1 MSGLSTVTLAL
12 NEEANIVACLESVAW
27 ADERIVVLD
36 SRTTDRTA
44 ELARQAG
51 ARVVERPFVN
61 FADQHQAALG
71 LAAHDW
77 VFSIDAD
84 ERATPELAEEIRR
97 AIERP
102 SPVGWWVPRH
112 NIIWGRQIRH
122 TGWYP
127 DYQLRLMRRSRVRY
141 DPEREVH
148 ELVIVDGEAGY
159 LQHALVHYNYRTV
172 AEFLHKTERYTEFEA
187 RILHKAGVRPRL
199 RSLIGQPLREFWRR
213 YVHYQGYRDGGHGL
227 LLSLLMAYYRGLTY
241 WRLRQMQDGSA
252 QTGQ

>member
-1 MSGLSTVTLAL
+1 MSKLSTITLAL
-12 NEEANIVACLESVAW
+12 NEETDIVPCLESVAW

-36 SRTTDRTA
+36 PRTSDRTA
-44 ELARQAG
+44 ELARQVG

-61 FADQHQAALG
+61 FADQHQAALA

-84 ERATPELAEEIRR
+84 ERATPELAAEIRC
-97 AIERP
+97 AIEQP

-112 NIIWGRQIRH
+112 NIIWGREIRH

-159 LQHALVHYNYRTV
+159 LKNALVHYNYRTV
-172 AEFLHKTERYTEFEA
+172 AEFLRKTERYTLLEA
-187 RILHKAGVRPRL
+187 GILRKAGVRPRL
-199 RSLIGQPLREFWRR
+199 RSLVGQPLREFWRR
-213 YVHYQGYRDGGHGL
+213 YVQYQGYRDGGHGL
-227 LLSLLMAYYRGLTY
+227 LLSILMAYYRGLTY
-241 WRLRQMQDGSA
+241 WRLRQMQDR
-252 QTGQ
+252 

>member
-1 MSGLSTVTLAL
+1 MSKLSTITLAL
-12 NEEANIVACLESVAW
+12 NEEANIVPCLESVAW

-36 SRTTDRTA
+36 PRTTDRTA

-71 LAAHDW
+71 LATHDW

-84 ERATPELAEEIRR
+84 ERATPELAEEICR
-97 AIERP
+97 ATGQP

-127 DYQLRLMRRSRVRY
+127 DYQLRLMRRSRVHY

-148 ELVIVDGEAGY
+148 ELVILDGEEGY
-159 LQHALVHYNYRTV
+159 LHNALVHYNYRTV
-172 AEFLHKTERYTEFEA
+172 AEFLHKTERYTAFEA
-187 RILHKAGVRPRL
+187 GILRKAGVRPRL
-199 RSLIGQPLREFWRR
+199 RSLVGQPLREFWRR
-213 YVHYQGYRDGGHGL
+213 YVEYQGYRDGGHGL
-227 LLSLLMAYYRGLTY
+227 LLSILMAYYRGLTY
-241 WRLRQMQDGSA
+241 WRLRQMQGGS
-252 QTGQ
+252 TKKGQ